1 MQPIW
6 WAAGLGVLVLVLI
19 IVGWSVQRGGDG
31 DEVVPDTTNNGQPT
45 VTAAATAATAGP
57 GGLASPPG
65 LSLVAGTPGAGPVSV
80 GGTTIG
86 AVVWTGAV
94 DPATQAPAEPLETI
108 PDDTA
113 EIYAALPL
121 TSIAAGTV
129 IGASWS
135 YNGVP
140 LDALTASV
148 TASTA
153 SADIWVAF
161 RLDRVENPATPE
173 PRSEA
178 DWPDGEYGVVVTVD
192 GQVVQE
198 STVTVEE
205 TFQ

>member
-19 IVGWSVQRGGDG
+19 IVGWNVQRGRGD
-31 DEVVPDTTNNGQPT
+31 DVAPDTADNSQPT
-45 VTAAATAATAGP
+45 TTAVVAVGPTEIASPAGP
-57 GGLASPPG
+57 
-65 LSLVAGTPGAGPVSV
+65 SLVAGTPGAGPVSV

-86 AVVWTGAV
+86 EVVWTGAV

-108 PDDTA
+108 PDDA
-113 EIYAALPL
+113 PEIYAALPL

-129 IGASWS
+129 IGAAWS

-140 LDALTASV
+140 LDTLSASV

-153 SADIWVAF
+153 SAGIWVAF
-161 RLDRVENPATPE
+161 RLERAENPATPE

-178 DWPDGEYGVVVTVD
+178 DWPDGEYGVVITVD

-198 STVTVEE
+198 ATVTVEE
-205 TFQ
+205 TF

>member
-1 MQPIW
+1 MPPIW
-6 WAAGLGVLVLVLI
+6 WAAGLGVVVLVLI
-19 IVGWSVQRGGDG
+19 VVGWSVQRGGG
-31 DEVVPDTTNNGQPT
+31 DADVVPDTADNGQPT
-45 VTAAATAATAGP
+45 TTAVATAGP
-57 GGLASPPG
+57 AEVASQIGP
-65 LSLVAGTPGAGPVSV
+65 SVVAGTPGAGPVSV

-86 AVVWTGAV
+86 EVVWTGAV

-108 PDDTA
+108 PDDTP
-113 EIYAALPL
+113 EIFATLPL

-129 IGASWS
+129 IGATWS

-140 LDALTASV
+140 LDTLTASV

-153 SADIWVAF
+153 SADTWVAF

-178 DWPDGEYGVVVTVD
+178 DWPDGEYGVVITVD

-205 TFQ
+205 TF

>member
-6 WAAGLGVLVLVLI
+6 WVAGLGVLVLILI
-19 IVGWSVQRGGDG
+19 IVGWNVQRGGGD
-31 DEVVPDTTNNGQPT
+31 DEVVPDTANNGQPT
-45 VTAAATAATAGP
+45 ATAVASVGPAAVASQAGP
-57 GGLASPPG
+57 T
-65 LSLVAGTPGAGPVSV
+65 LVAGTPGAGPVSV

-86 AVVWTGAV
+86 EVVWTGTV

-108 PDDTA
+108 PDDTP

-140 LDALTASV
+140 LDTLTASV
-148 TASTA
+148 TASA
-153 SADIWVAF
+153 AAADTWVAF
-161 RLDRVENPATPE
+161 RLDRTEDPATPE

-178 DWPDGEYGVVVTVD
+178 DWPDGEYGVVITVD

-205 TFQ
+205 TF